1 MWVETASVAVMIEI
15 RAVLT
20 VSTIVVLMAGCG
32 PSGKTPLS
40 ASTTTAAKPD
50 VTITY
55 DGARH
60 ACVVALSNES
70 QGSIISCNDVVPFVR
85 DELRVTSGST
95 VVVRANSDVDGAEM
109 SSAGARLKDA
119 GYRVAQA
126 QR

>member
-50 VTITY
+50 VTIT
-55 DGARH
+55 
-60 ACVVALSNES
+60 
-70 QGSIISCNDVVPFVR
+70 
-85 DELRVTSGST
+85 
-95 VVVRANSDVDGAEM
+95 
-109 SSAGARLKDA
+109 
-119 GYRVAQA
+119 
-126 QR
+126 